1 VLKIISYLF
10 KKPVFL
16 YWFCKKHDQ
25 KKKAILILARNL
37 EILKKKINTNTM
49 KKTIFILMTIFATA
63 AQAQEIKQVPQINVS
78 GEGKIKVT
86 PDYAIISIGVENTGA
101 DAAEVKKKNDATVDA
116 VIKYLKG
123 FKLPASDYQTK
134 QVYLHKSYDYNKKK
148 NTFVASQQITVTLK
162 DLSKYDTLMMGLVDT
177 GINNIN
183 GVEFKS
189 TKVAQLESEARRA
202 AVADA
207 KTKAMDYA
215 SALNQK
221 VGKAIMVSDN
231 SQTHYPVPV
240 MYAMKAEAAGDA
252 MSRET
257 LAIGEIEITA
267 NVTISFSLE

>member
-1 VLKIISYLF
+1 
-10 KKPVFL
+10 
-16 YWFCKKHDQ
+16 
-25 KKKAILILARNL
+25 
-37 EILKKKINTNTM
+37 M
-49 KKTIFILMTIFATA
+49 KKTILILMTVFTA
-63 AQAQEIKQVPQINVS
+63 AVQAQEFKQVPQITVS

-134 QVYLHKSYDYNKKK
+134 QVYLHKNYDYNKKK
-148 NTFVASQQITVTLK
+148 YSYVASQQISVTLK
-162 DLSKYDTLMMGLVDT
+162 DLSKYDTMMMGLVDT
-177 GINNIN
+177 GINNIQ

-189 TKVAQLESEARRA
+189 TKVAQYESEARKA

-207 KTKAMDYA
+207 KTKALDYA
-215 SALNQK
+215 SALSQK

-231 SQTHYPVPV
+231 SQTHYPVPM
-240 MYAMKAEAAGDA
+240 MYAMKAQAAGDA
-252 MSRET
+252 MPGET

-267 NVTISFSLE
+267 NVSISFALD